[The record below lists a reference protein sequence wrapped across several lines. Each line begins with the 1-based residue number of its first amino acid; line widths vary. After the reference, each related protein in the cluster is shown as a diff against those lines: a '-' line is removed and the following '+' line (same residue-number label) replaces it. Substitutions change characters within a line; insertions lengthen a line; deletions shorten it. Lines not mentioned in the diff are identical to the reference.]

1 MLIFIAKL
9 LNFLIAP
16 RNAGC
21 NNVVWLKWLLQST
34 LIWLKIGLTCCGCCH
49 LASAC
54 ATVGFIIQYINLKII
69 WRWPVLW
76 AAFSCVTTDIV
87 TKPQAATSLRSVPA
101 WRWWYVGPV
110 VVGNVGG
117 NSVSNYRLH
126 ASKTQQ
132 LSYVRWPTPHP
143 SVIGLCVDFLS
154 GRRQPMTGR
163 LLTHRATQR
172 LKYRSW

>member
-1 MLIFIAKL
+1 MLAAIMLCDWNDCCSPPWFDLKL
-9 LNFLIAP
+9 GLPAVAAAIWPAP
-16 RNAGC
+16 ARQ
-21 NNVVWLKWLLQST
+21 WDLL
-34 LIWLKIGLTCCGCCH
+34 
-49 LASAC
+49 
-54 ATVGFIIQYINLKII
+54 YDINLKII

-172 LKYRSW
+172 LKYRLW